1 MRKSKNAFA
10 VGEFFQRHF
19 LNGAA
24 LPSVAKTGVM
34 HYPSVPYVNA
44 VMRVENPVSDQ
55 MGAGR
60 EEWAH
65 LHLSRE
71 VTAV

>member
-1 MRKSKNAFA
+1 VHKRKNAFP
-10 VGEFFQRHF
+10 VGELFQRHF

-34 HYPSVPYVNA
+34 HYSSVPYVNA
-44 VMRVENPVSDQ
+44 VMRVERPVGDY

-60 EEWAH
+60 K
-65 LHLSRE
+65 
-71 VTAV
+71 